1 MKILIL
7 TTGGTIDK
15 LYFDQLSRYQV
26 GEPQIARV
34 LAEVNVGLRFE
45 VLPLLRKDSL
55 DLTAADRRLIRA
67 TIRRRRCRRILIT
80 HGTDTMVETGRALY
94 GIEGRT
100 IVLTGALQP
109 AGFSAS
115 DAVFNIGA
123 AFTAVQLLP
132 PGVWIAM
139 HGRIFDPLQARKNR
153 ARKRFEAL

>member
-1 MKILIL
+1 MKIVII

-15 LYFDQLSRYQV
+15 IYFDQLSTYQV

-34 LAEVNVGLRFE
+34 LAGVNVGVRYE
-45 VLPLLRKDSL
+45 VVPLLRKDSL
-55 DLTAADRRLIRA
+55 DLTVADRQLILS

-80 HGTDTMVETGRALY
+80 HGTDTMIETGRALRVL
-94 GIEGRT
+94 EDRT

-132 PGVWIAM
+132 PGVWVVM
-139 HGRIFDPLQARKNR
+139 NGRVFDPLHARKNR
-153 ARKRFEAL
+153 ARNRFEAV